1 MRTLS
6 MNDYSSVV
14 GGDPAIGPITQVA
27 VGMRVF
33 TALGAVAS
41 VGIAAYEGMSVINE
55 ATGLSDAIAEAAA
68 TAMLD
73 SEIEVQDTNGSE
85 E

>member
-6 MNDYSSVV
+6 MNDYHSVF
-14 GGDPAIGPITQVA
+14 GGDPAIGPITQTA
-27 VGMRVF
+27 AGMRMF
-33 TALGAVAS
+33 TALGAVVT
-41 VGIAAYEGMSVINE
+41 VGMAAYEGMSVINE

-73 SEIEVQDTNGSE
+73 PEIEVQDTNGSE